1 MAERPDDRRQARPIV
16 PDPDDSLAP
25 HRFRYPSPPRVWPLW
40 LLILLLIAAL
50 AGMAWMAWEER
61 ERFQRDL
68 TRLSGEV
75 SNVHARF
82 DMDEG
87 RGEALAGVES
97 RLDVLERQDE
107 QMQEQVS
114 ARFVAIDERIDDLQ
128 ARVVRIGEAAATREA
143 MLSATQAS
151 LDALERVGDEGRA
164 ALGERLV
171 AVTERRERD
180 AERLD
185 SLIDRV
191 EGLEGEVPA
200 SALEERMTRIEGQ
213 LQERLDEALA
223 RLSGLGTEVEALT
236 SSRHDD
242 SERIAAMDGRVAAL
256 ASDIGELRRA
266 QLALSAQLEALRP

>member
-1 MAERPDDRRQARPIV
+1 
-16 PDPDDSLAP
+16 
-25 HRFRYPSPPRVWPLW
+25 LW

-171 AVTERRERD
+171 AVTERHERD

-236 SSRHDD
+236 SSRDDD

>member
-16 PDPDDSLAP
+16 PDPDDSLTP
-25 HRFRYPSPPRVWPLW
+25 HRFRYPRPPRVWPLW

-61 ERFQRDL
+61 ERFQRDI
-68 TRLSGEV
+68 TRLSGEI

-82 DMDEG
+82 DMEEG
-87 RGEALAGVES
+87 RGEALTGVQS
-97 RLDVLERQDE
+97 RLDALERRDE

-114 ARFVAIDERIDDLQ
+114 TRLVAVDERIDDLQ

-143 MLSATQAS
+143 MLMATQAS
-151 LDALERVGDEGRA
+151 LNALERGGEEGRA
-164 ALGERLV
+164 ALDERLV
-171 AVTERRERD
+171 AVSEAQARDSQWLER
-180 AERLD
+180 
-185 SLIDRV
+185 LIDRV
-191 EGLEGEVPA
+191 EELESEMPA
-200 SALEERMTRIEGQ
+200 SALEERLTGLEGQ

-223 RLSGLGTEVEALT
+223 RLSRLGTEVEALT
-236 SSRHDD
+236 ASRDDD